1 MTVPSTRW
9 FRILEACRISRDLVA
24 RNPVKPDLF
33 REYEAVQA
41 WALVM
46 PLYSGIEQA
55 LKMLLL
61 TPTDPR
67 FALHDNEE
75 GKHNLKTGKY
85 GHDLQNL
92 YAELED
98 DDREHI
104 ELHFRE
110 HWSLHDYKLEKGV
123 VIDSAEDFIVHI
135 NGGNPSRGLAWRYFL
150 VEDTKVPSTNLWTM
164 SEVWDALCCRI
175 EAAVLDKRDDCFRLS
190 RRLAFRFERLVT
202 GRVVPYNGYR
212 DELHNWVALNN
223 GDWVAAWIDLLVNAS
238 RGAMHEVQAPDRL
251 RLELAEMARG
261 AIDQL
266 SKHPADPDEVQLL
279 QRIQHTERSLVWDPG
294 SAEFSWLSTNS
305 GK

>member
-1 MTVPSTRW
+1 MTVPTSLW
-9 FRILEACRISRDLVA
+9 FRMLEACRINRDLVA
-24 RNPVKPDLF
+24 RNPVKPDLS

-61 TPTDPR
+61 TPTHPR
-67 FALHDNEE
+67 FALNDNEE
-75 GKHNLKTGKY
+75 GRRNLKKGKY
-85 GHDLQNL
+85 GHNLKNL

-110 HWSLHDYKLEKGV
+110 HWSLHDYKLAKGV
-123 VIDSAEDFIVHI
+123 VIGNAEDFIVHI

-164 SEVWDALCCRI
+164 SEIWDAICCRI
-175 EAAVLDKRDDCFRLS
+175 KAAVLDKQDDCFRLS
-190 RRLAFRFERLVT
+190 RRLAFTFERLVM
-202 GRVVPYNGYR
+202 GRAMPYNGYC
-212 DELHNWVALNN
+212 DDFDSWVALKN
-223 GDWVAAWIDLLVNAS
+223 GDWVAAWIDLLVKAS
-238 RGAMHEVQAPDRL
+238 REAMHKVQAPDRL
-251 RLELAEMARG
+251 RRELADMARG
-261 AIDQL
+261 AIDQM
-266 SKHPADPDEVQLL
+266 SKEPADPDEVQLL
-279 QRIQHTERSLVWDPG
+279 HRIQHTERSLVWDPG
-294 SAEFSWLSTNS
+294 SAEFCWLSTNS